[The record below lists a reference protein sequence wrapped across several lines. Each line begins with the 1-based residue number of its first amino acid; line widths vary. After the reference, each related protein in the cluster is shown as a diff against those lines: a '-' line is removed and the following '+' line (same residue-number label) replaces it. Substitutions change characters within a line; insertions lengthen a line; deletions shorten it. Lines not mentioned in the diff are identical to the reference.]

1 MRIWQSYGSEHS
13 MDLVLVGTFETVSGA
28 EAALERME
36 ALKALAEAEWSD
48 DDWRHRDERMPD
60 TLTDELV
67 KLKLYEMGRSDVDIY
82 AYEHSVERKGSTVRV
97 WTEESEVQ
105 GFLKVLIHLGARVEV
120 FSRHHWN
127 EDGTPR
133 VEEEGSSRGN
143 NGGSD

>member
-1 MRIWQSYGSEHS
+1 VRIWHSYGSEHS

-28 EAALERME
+28 EAAIERME
-36 ALKALAEAEWSD
+36 ALKTLAEAAWSD
-48 DDWRHRDERMPD
+48 DDWRRPDERMPD
-60 TLTDELV
+60 TLFNELS

-82 AYEHSVERKGSTVRV
+82 ALEHSVERKGSTVRV

-105 GFLKVLIHLGARVEV
+105 GFLKVLLHLGARVEV

-133 VEEEGSSRGN
+133 ADASG
-143 NGGSD
+143 

>member
-1 MRIWQSYGSEHS
+1 

-28 EAALERME
+28 EAAIERME
-36 ALKALAEAEWSD
+36 ALKTLAEAAWSD
-48 DDWRHRDERMPD
+48 DDWRRTDELMPD
-60 TLTDELV
+60 TLFNELS

-82 AYEHSVERKGSTVRV
+82 ALEHSVERKGSTVRV

-105 GFLKVLIHLGARVEV
+105 GFLKVLLHLGARVEV

-133 VEEEGSSRGN
+133 ADPSG
-143 NGGSD
+143 

>member
-28 EAALERME
+28 EAAIERME

-48 DDWRHRDERMPD
+48 DDWRRPDERMPD
-60 TLTDELV
+60 TLAGELI

-82 AYEHSVERKGSTVRV
+82 AFEHSIERNGPTVRIR
-97 WTEESEVQ
+97 TEESEVQ

-120 FSRHHWN
+120 FSRHNWN

-133 VEEEGSSRGN
+133 TDAGS
-143 NGGSD
+143 

>member
-1 MRIWQSYGSEHS
+1 MRIWHSYGSEHS
-13 MDLVLVGTFETVSGA
+13 MDLVLIGTFETVSGA
-28 EAALERME
+28 EAAIERME
-36 ALKALAEAEWSD
+36 ALKALAEAEWSE
-48 DDWRHRDERMPD
+48 DDWRRQDEVMPD
-60 TLTDELV
+60 TLADELY

-82 AYEHSVERKGSTVRV
+82 ALEHSIERKGSTVRV

-133 VEEEGSSRGN
+133 TEADS
-143 NGGSD
+143 

>member
-1 MRIWQSYGSEHS
+1 MRIWRSYGSEHS

-28 EAALERME
+28 EAAIERME

-48 DDWRHRDERMPD
+48 DDWRRQDERMPD
-60 TLTDELV
+60 TLTDELM

-82 AYEHSVERKGSTVRV
+82 AFEHSIERKGSTVCI

-127 EDGTPR
+127 EDGSPR
-133 VEEEGSSRGN
+133 TEAGS
-143 NGGSD
+143 

>member
-1 MRIWQSYGSEHS
+1 VRIWHSYGSEHS

-28 EAALERME
+28 ETAVERME
-36 ALKALAEAEWSD
+36 ALKALAEAAWAD
-48 DDWRHRDERMPD
+48 DDWRRPDERMPD
-60 TLTDELV
+60 TLGEELM
-67 KLKLYEMGRSDVDIY
+67 KMKLYEMGRPDVDIY
-82 AYEHSVERKGSTVRV
+82 AYEHSIKRNGSTVRI

-133 VEEEGSSRGN
+133 TDAGS
-143 NGGSD
+143 

>member
-1 MRIWQSYGSEHS
+1 MRIWHSYGSEHS

-28 EAALERME
+28 EAAVERMQI
-36 ALKALAEAEWSD
+36 LQSLADAEWSD
-48 DDWRHRDERMPD
+48 DDWRRPDERMPNS
-60 TLTDELV
+60 LV
-67 KLKLYEMGRSDVDIY
+67 DQLWELKLYEMGRTDVDIF
-82 AYEHSVERKGSTVRV
+82 AYEHTVERKGTTVRV

-133 VEEEGSSRGN
+133 KDTGSSG
-143 NGGSD
+143 DT

>member
-1 MRIWQSYGSEHS
+1 
-13 MDLVLVGTFETVSGA
+13 MDLVLVGTFETASGA
-28 EAALERME
+28 EAAIERME
-36 ALKALAEAEWSD
+36 ALKTLAEAEWSD
-48 DDWRHRDERMPD
+48 DNWRHPDERMPD
-60 TLTDELV
+60 SLADELM

-82 AYEHSVERKGSTVRV
+82 AFEHSIERNGSTVRI

-133 VEEEGSSRGN
+133 TDAGS
-143 NGGSD
+143 